1 MMGAP
6 PPGWYPDPW
15 RIFPWRWWDG
25 GRWTGYGSAGQWGGG
40 GWGSLVSPAEL
51 QRAHAKEETT
61 WRWARLA
68 LVALL
73 IMMAGQ
79 WVGAVW
85 VSDTFRHFWNGIE
98 FQNGNVQQVQM
109 TGFSPVNGLYLD
121 LFYLGAAAV
130 GVVFLIWQHSA
141 ATVARALGYPARTSP
156 GFGVGSWFIPVIN
169 LWFPYWA
176 LSDTLPP
183 DHPQRPRCLWAW
195 IAYLGAVMTGGATMF
210 VALASTVAAVV
221 LMFVSGALAVAAI
234 GLGAQLITA
243 VHDDHRHRLGSPQP

>member
-1 MMGAP
+1 MQWTAYGP
-6 PPGWYPDPW
+6 PLPPGLGPW
-15 RIFPWRWWDG
+15 V
-25 GRWTGYGSAGQWGGG
+25 SA
-40 GWGSLVSPAEL
+40 VSPAEL
-51 QRAHAKEETT
+51 QRAHTKEEST

-73 IMMAGQ
+73 ILMAGQ
-79 WVGAVW
+79 WVGAFW
-85 VSDTFRHFWNGIE
+85 LSHTFRQFWNGVQ
-98 FQNGNVQQVQM
+98 FQNGTVQQWRV
-109 TGFSPVNGLYLD
+109 TGYSPADGLYLD

-130 GVVFLIWQHSA
+130 GIVFMIWQHSA

-183 DHPQRPRCLWAW
+183 DHPLRSRCLWAW
-195 IAYLGAVMTGGATMF
+195 LSYLGAVMTGGVTAF
-210 VALASTVAAVV
+210 VALASTAAAVAF
-221 LMFVSGALAVAAI
+221 MFVSGMLAVTAI

-243 VHDDHRHRLGSPQP
+243 VHDDHRHRLASASP